1 MAENAAREQGP
12 RGKPFRKGVSGN
24 PAGKPKGT
32 RNRATMLAEQ
42 LLDGEAEAIVRT
54 VLEKAKRGDMIAL
67 RLCLD
72 RILPPRRDRPMRLT
86 IPELNSGADAVKALA
101 AITTAVA
108 RGELTPSEAA
118 ELSGLI
124 EVYVKTIAMSEI
136 EQRLKVLEERQFTG
150 LRE

>member
-24 PAGKPKGT
+24 PTGKPKGT

-54 VLEKAKRGDMIAL
+54 VLEIAL

-124 EVYVKTIAMSEI
+124 EVYVKTIATSEI